1 MGTSDFSWPSRRANL
16 ESAIR
21 VAALFALA
29 ALTGCQTPAE
39 RQADRAELALRTCDI
54 QQLASHE
61 YVAMKD
67 NLAPPGGDP
76 SPALQANPKRPTP
89 AEARIIHAFF
99 ANYILPCRKF
109 RLEALASYGRD
120 VVDIA
125 IESYREQDA
134 HWIALGDRK
143 ISWGEFNRATAA
155 TTAESSAWMH
165 AVIARHPILEAAT
178 EE

>member
-1 MGTSDFSWPSRRANL
+1 M
-16 ESAIR
+16 R
-21 VAALFALA
+21 VVALFALA

-89 AEARIIHAFF
+89 AEARIIHAFY

-155 TTAESSAWMH
+155 TTAESSARMH